1 MAPIPKTVGVFSGWK
16 SVLLVTWC
24 SEHKLPAAA
33 GPSRPAGGVL
43 PAPPR
48 NIANEEIEPS
58 YSPTVGS

>member
-1 MAPIPKTVGVFSGWK
+1 VFSGWK